1 MKQKKKFVY
10 LTPISFQAKVD
21 FSDLMNSFHSCEVKA
36 EKDDMILV
44 TTLNQEHTFWIPKK
58 GNENWKVEK

>member
-21 FSDLMNSFHSCEVKA
+21 FIDLMNSFHSCEVKA